1 MTRLLAIFLAC
12 LGPLLA
18 AAETAAVRIM
28 AVGDSITQGGGKT
41 FATYRIPLADKLKA
55 AGLRFEFVG
64 SQKTETPQG
73 PLWHEGYGG
82 KNAEYLA
89 SILEARLKAHPAD
102 VLMLQAGHNHFV
114 EEKPVAG
121 IVAAHREMVATARRL
136 NAKSIVFIAQ
146 VIPSGKLPKYAY
158 IPELNAALAGLV
170 KELHRPDQPVYLVD
184 LATGFDPAKDTIA
197 DLVHPSAA
205 GAEKIAQR
213 WSEALVK
220 GLRK

>member
-1 MTRLLAIFLAC
+1 MTRFFCLVLSCLASC
-12 LGPLLA
+12 TS
-18 AAETAAVRIM
+18 AAEPAPVRIM

-55 AGLRFEFVG
+55 AGLRCEFVG
-64 SQKTETPQG
+64 SRPTEGSPS

-89 SILEARLKAHPAD
+89 SILEAKLKAHPAD
-102 VLMLQAGHNHFV
+102 VVMLQAGHNHFV

-121 IVAAHREMVATARRL
+121 IVAAHRDMVATARKL
-136 NAKSIVFIAQ
+136 NPRVVVFIAQ

-170 KELHRPDQPVYLVD
+170 KELHRPEQPVYLVD

-197 DLVHPSAA
+197 DLVHPNAA

-213 WSEALVK
+213 WNEALAK
-220 GLRK
+220 GLK

>member
-1 MTRLLAIFLAC
+1 MARYLWLL
-12 LGPLLA
+12 LGAALSG
-18 AAETAAVRIM
+18 AAEPAPSRIM

-41 FATYRIPLADKLKA
+41 FATYRLLLVEKLKA
-55 AGLRFEFVG
+55 AGVRCEFVG
-64 SQKTETPQG
+64 SRPTEGSAT
-73 PLWHEGYGG
+73 PLWHEAYGG

-89 SILEARLKAHPAD
+89 SILEAKLKAHPAD
-102 VLMLQAGHNHFV
+102 IVMLQAGHNHFV

-136 NAKSIVFIAQ
+136 NPKAIVFIAQ

-158 IPELNAALAGLV
+158 IPDLNVALAALV
-170 KELHRPDQPVYLVD
+170 KELHRPEQPVYLVD

-197 DLVHPSAA
+197 DLVHPNAS

-213 WSEALVK
+213 WSEALTKV
-220 GLRK
+220 LQ

>member
-1 MTRLLAIFLAC
+1 MKSSFAFVCAC
-12 LGPLLA
+12 LAGMLV
-18 AAETAAVRIM
+18 AAETSPIRIM
-28 AVGDSITQGGGKT
+28 PVGDSITQGGGKT
-41 FATYRIPLADKLKA
+41 FATYRIPLAAKLQA
-55 AGLRFEFVG
+55 AGLRVEFVG
-64 SQKTETPQG
+64 SQKTDAPGG

-89 SILEARLKAHPAD
+89 SILEAKLKAHPAD

-121 IVAAHREMVATARRL
+121 IVAAHRAMIVTARRI
-136 NAKSIVFIAQ
+136 NPKAIVFVAQ

-158 IPELNAALAGLV
+158 IPELNVALAGLV
-170 KELHRPDQPVYLVD
+170 KELHRPEQPVYLVD

-197 DLVHPSAA
+197 DLVHPNAQ

-213 WSEALVK
+213 WSDALTK
-220 GLRK
+220 ALK